1 MEKAKAEGS
10 EKLKKYKKQENRA
23 KKLAKKMK
31 KELNDFE
38 DKLDK
43 ELDDCKAKRTQQ
55 MRDILLDFYNI
66 QLYYAQVS
74 KEQWTPMLEKLKA
87 VDMDGVL
94 KEAVDH
100 AQEQLDHDLTET
112 PMTSDLEDEDEE
124 EEEKPKKKAKKAKK
138 AEKAEKPKKKAKKV
152 FAADR
157 VCHCEIGR

>member
-31 KELNDFE
+31 RELNDFE

-43 ELDDCKAKRTQQ
+43 ELDDCKAKRSQQ

-66 QLYYAQVS
+66 QLYYAQIC
-74 KEQWTPMLEKLKA
+74 KEQWTPILEKLKA
-87 VDMDGVL
+87 LDMDGVL
-94 KEAVDH
+94 KKAVDH
-100 AQEQLDHDLTET
+100 AQGQLDKDLTET

-138 AEKAEKPKKKAKKV
+138 AEKPKKKAKKV
-152 FAADR
+152 FATDR

>member
-31 KELNDFE
+31 RELNDFE

-43 ELDDCKAKRTQQ
+43 ELDDCKAKRSQQ

-66 QLYYAQVS
+66 QLYYAQIC
-74 KEQWTPMLEKLKA
+74 KEQWTPILEKLKA
-87 VDMDGVL
+87 LDMDGVL
-94 KEAVDH
+94 KAAADH
-100 AQEQLDHDLTET
+100 AQGQLDKDLTET
-112 PMTSDLEDEDEE
+112 PMTSDLEDEE

-138 AEKAEKPKKKAKKV
+138 AEKPKKKAKKV
-152 FAADR
+152 FATDR

>member
-1 MEKAKAEGS
+1 MF
-10 EKLKKYKKQENRA
+10 Y
-23 KKLAKKMK
+23 
-31 KELNDFE
+31 
-38 DKLDK
+38 
-43 ELDDCKAKRTQQ
+43 
-55 MRDILLDFYNI
+55 LDFYNI

-94 KEAVDH
+94 KKTVDH

-138 AEKAEKPKKKAKKV
+138 SEKPKKKAKKV